1 MKREGPRDH
10 VHSHILVEA
19 FSVRKYTRKELV
31 IGHICE
37 ANCNIII
44 SIDSISILAFRIL
57 HLLGNLLIGNISKS
71 YLFRLSVV
79 DYTFIIILRCK
90 ILVQRGNCYVVDF
103 QPFWPQ
109 VFRKITKFK
118 MTIFF
123 NSILL

>member
-1 MKREGPRDH
+1 M
-10 VHSHILVEA
+10 
-19 FSVRKYTRKELV
+19 
-31 IGHICE
+31 
-37 ANCNIII
+37 
-44 SIDSISILAFRIL
+44 
-57 HLLGNLLIGNISKS
+57 IGNFLKA
-71 YLFRLSVV
+71 YLLRLSVV
-79 DYTFIIILRCK
+79 DYTFNIILRCQ